1 MKTII
6 NILFLSL
13 VIVFFTGCDD
23 FLTYNKYGEP
33 SDDRFWKS
41 QDDALQAAD
50 GLYFFMGR
58 DGIVGRG
65 FMHYYNCSDDVI
77 TGRTQ
82 AGCDAMKNFIANYTR
97 DVTDNWPVM
106 YQLIKRCND
115 IILNVP
121 SMNIDSDTKN
131 KVLGQAYFFR
141 AWAYFWIAPYYGD
154 NGDNG
159 GIPIVQEGLSVAEMD
174 VPRCKSVRENYSYC
188 INDFKRAAGLLP
200 ELGQW
205 SKADYGRPHKSACWA
220 YIAKVALWDA
230 QYDPKSYEM
239 TITYCDSIIDSSKHS
254 LLSNFADVFKIENN
268 YSKEYIFSFTSSA
281 VNGGSILPGVFLE
294 NKGWGKY
301 NGWGYFTPTIELVK
315 AFEPNDKRLPATIL
329 QPGDRITFLGE
340 TKVYYSNESLSGMQF
355 NKYMDPYKN
364 TDAIGKT
371 INPNGDYPTTN
382 LNIPLIRYAEVL
394 LMKAEALIWQG
405 RNGDA
410 PLNEVR
416 LRAGLSAK
424 VNATK
429 EDLMNERRCELA
441 GEFSHRMLDLLR
453 WNVAKQYVENQLHG
467 YKASP
472 KPGITIPQSKDDLV
486 IQEITVWNTRTFN
499 PNVNHVFPIPTNE
512 ISKGKNLKQ
521 NIGY

>member
-1 MKTII
+1 MKTT
-6 NILFLSL
+6 NILFIIFSL
-13 VIVFFTGCDD
+13 VFFTGCDD
-23 FLTYNKYGEP
+23 FLTHNKYGEP
-33 SDDRFWKS
+33 SDDRFWKTS
-41 QDDALQAAD
+41 DDALQAAN
-50 GLYFFMGR
+50 GLYFWMGY
-58 DGIVGRG
+58 DGVVGRG

-97 DVTDNWPVM
+97 DVVDNWPRM

-115 IILNVP
+115 IILSVP
-121 SMNIDSDTKN
+121 SMDIDPDVKN

-141 AWAYFWIAPYYGD
+141 AWAYFWLAPYYGD
-154 NGDNG
+154 NKENG
-159 GIPIVQEGLSVAEMD
+159 GIPIVPEGLSVEDMD
-174 VPRCKSVRENYSYC
+174 VPRCASVRENYAYC
-188 INDFKRAAGLLP
+188 IDDFKRAADLLP
-200 ELGQW
+200 ELSQW
-205 SKADYGRPHKSACWA
+205 PVSDYGRPHKSACWA

-230 QYDPKSYEM
+230 QYDANSYET
-239 TITYCDSIIDSSKHS
+239 TITYCDYIINSSKHG
-254 LLSNFADVFKIENN
+254 LLDNFADVFKIENN
-268 YSKEYIFSFTSSA
+268 YSKEYIFSITSSA

-294 NKGWGKY
+294 NKGWGIY
-301 NGWGYFTPTIELVK
+301 NGWGYFTPTTELVK

-329 QPGDRITFLGE
+329 QPGDMITFFGE
-340 TKVYYSNESLSGMQF
+340 TKVYYSNESLSGMQIS
-355 NKYMDPYKN
+355 KYMDPYK
-364 TDAIGKT
+364 DADPVGKT

-410 PLNEVR
+410 PLNEIR
-416 LRAGLSAK
+416 LRAGLNPK

-453 WNVAKQYVENQLHG
+453 WGVAKQYVEPVLHG

-472 KPGITIPQSKDDLV
+472 KTGITIPQSKDDLN
-486 IQEITVWNTRTFN
+486 IDEIIVWNTRTFN
-499 PNVNHVFPIPTNE
+499 PNVNHVFPIPANE